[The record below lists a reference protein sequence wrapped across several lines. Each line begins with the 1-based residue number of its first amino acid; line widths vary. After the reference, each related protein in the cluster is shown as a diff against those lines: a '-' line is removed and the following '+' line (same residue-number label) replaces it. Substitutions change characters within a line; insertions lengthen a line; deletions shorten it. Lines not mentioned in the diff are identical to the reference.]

1 MAYYVIDR
9 VEGKTAV
16 LVADDGS
23 ALDVPREEL
32 PKGSREGTV
41 LRVDMLGPPDWSRA
55 VIDEAERARR
65 IDQARDTLRRL
76 GESDPGGDVAL

>member
-16 LVADDGS
+16 IVADDGS

-32 PKGSREGTV
+32 PKGSREGTI
-41 LRVDMLGPPDWSRA
+41 LRVDTPGPPDWSRA

-65 IDQARDTLRRL
+65 LDRARDTLRRL
-76 GESDPGGDVAL
+76 SESDSGGDVVL